1 MKNKIL
7 NQVQEQFI
15 LSSRYYF
22 SFVDSL
28 NSNQPT
34 NKIMFVQYAIDWQ
47 DEMEEPNNLWD
58 KFCSDSKIYKN
69 KFFSPYKYESLLFV
83 IDEELFNLYYKFD
96 DDGYILKK

>member
-7 NQVQEQFI
+7 NQIQEQFI

-22 SFVDSL
+22 SFIDSER
-28 NSNQPT
+28 SNQPT

-58 KFCSDSKIYKN
+58 KFCSDSEIYKN
-69 KFFSPYKYESLLFV
+69 KFISPYKYDSLIFI
-83 IDEELFNLYYKFD
+83 IDEEIFNLSYQFD
-96 DDGYILKK
+96 DNGYVIKK